1 MATIASMHST
11 EMDFKHP
18 ILIQQIYKND
28 TENSNFKDSERH
40 VQDQGL
46 STLHTD
52 RKRHSISKVNNARS
66 EMNATRITL
75 TQINQK

>member
-18 ILIQQIYKND
+18 ILIHQIYKSD
-28 TENSNFKDSERH
+28 TENSKFEDLDKHEQEQIPGCTVSH
-40 VQDQGL
+40 V
-46 STLHTD
+46 D
-52 RKRHSISKVNNARS
+52 RKRHSISKINNTRS

-75 TQINQK
+75 T